1 MSTQAFSGST
11 ESPDQLATVL
21 TAATPHTNSW
31 LAHSEMNCLAP
42 CTFCL
47 PLGCF
52 FNRHWDAGLPCRI
65 AHKLKRQRHTGH
77 TPTSVSGYT
86 LRTLVFVV
94 RLVAGFTGGLPVAG
108 HHDSFVACVTST
120 RRGSEFLCHSLP
132 DWTVASFRASKGMS
146 NFMQQRIENFFGR
159 IVSSVILSDLNSS
172 RPVIARTL
180 PTFCLGPSK

>member
-1 MSTQAFSGST
+1 MIATAVCNGSSPTHSGGRDMSTQAFSGST

-94 RLVAGFTGGLPVAG
+94 RLVAGSTCGLPVAG
-108 HHDSFVACVTST
+108 HDNRFAACVTSS
-120 RRGSEFLCHSLP
+120 RRGSKFLCNSFP
-132 DWTVASFRASKGMS
+132 GRAMPSFRSSKRMGD
-146 NFMQQRIENFFGR
+146 FVLQRVDG
-159 IVSSVILSDLNSS
+159 
-172 RPVIARTL
+172 
-180 PTFCLGPSK
+180 

>member
-65 AHKLKRQRHTGH
+65 AHKLKRQRHTCC
-77 TPTSVSGYT
+77 TPTSVSIQT

-94 RLVAGFTGGLPVAG
+94 RLVARFTGCLPVTR
-108 HHDSFVACVTST
+108 HDNRFAACVASP
-120 RRGSEFLCHSLP
+120 RRGSKFLCN
-132 DWTVASFRASKGMS
+132 SFPGRAMPGFRSSKRMGD
-146 NFMQQRIENFFGR
+146 FVE
-159 IVSSVILSDLNSS
+159 
-172 RPVIARTL
+172 
-180 PTFCLGPSK
+180 